1 MSAPVPRL
9 TSGSKTHDDVIDIAT
24 ADAPVEVAAIKPP
37 PGTPGGRVVGRSP
50 GQLAWMRLRRDKV
63 AMTAMW
69 VLVFFVFLAVFA
81 DVIRLIYGYNTMNE
95 ARNGSSDLL
104 DGTGIPLGYLGGI
117 DFTSNNPSH
126 QIHILGVEPSL
137 GRDLFIQVLYGIRTS
152 LLISFLAVT
161 IATAFGVVV
170 GIAAGYLGGWF
181 DSISNW
187 VIDYMLAF
195 PFFLFALSVIPV
207 VNTHLHGD
215 NGSPSAGQRIVTIIV
230 VFAAFSWMGTA
241 RLVRGQ
247 VLSLREREYV
257 DAARAAGARLPHMLF
272 RQLLPNLWAPILVT
286 YSLGVPLTIT
296 AEGALSFL
304 NIGVTEPT
312 PDLGRLVFNSQSW
325 LHADLAYLLIPGLTI
340 FFIVLAFNLFGD
352 ALRDSLDPKSSR

>member
-9 TSGSKTHDDVIDIAT
+9 TSGSDASDVLDIASPES
-24 ADAPVEVAAIKPP
+24 AVEVATIKPP
-37 PGTPGGRVVGRSP
+37 PGAPGGTVVGRSP

-69 VLVFFVFLAVFA
+69 VLVFFLVVAVFA
-81 DVIRLIYGYNTMNE
+81 DVIRMLYGYPTMND
-95 ARNGSSDLL
+95 ARQGASDLL
-104 DGTGIPLGYLGGI
+104 DGTGIPLGYLGGV
-117 DFTSNNPSH
+117 DFTSNNASNH
-126 QIHILGVEPSL
+126 IHIFGVEPTL
-137 GRDLFIQVLYGIRTS
+137 GRDLFIQIIYGIRTS
-152 LLISFLAVT
+152 LLISFVSVT
-161 IATAFGVVV
+161 IATTFGVIV

-181 DSISNW
+181 DSIVNW

-195 PFFLFALSVIPV
+195 PFFLFALAVIPV

-215 NGSPSAGQRIVTIIV
+215 NGSPSATQRVFTIIV
-230 VFAAFSWMGTA
+230 IFSAFAWMGTA

-257 DAARAAGARLPHMLF
+257 DAAKAAGARLPHMLF

-296 AEGALSFL
+296 AEGALSFI
-304 NIGVTEPT
+304 NIGVVEPT
-312 PDLGRLVFNSQSW
+312 PDLGRLIFNSQDW
-325 LHADLAYLLIPGLTI
+325 LRADLPYLLIPGVTI
-340 FFIVLAFNLFGD
+340 FILVLAFNLFGD

>member
-1 MSAPVPRL
+1 
-9 TSGSKTHDDVIDIAT
+9 
-24 ADAPVEVAAIKPP
+24 
-37 PGTPGGRVVGRSP
+37 VVGRSP

-69 VLVFFVFLAVFA
+69 VLAFFIVVAVFA
-81 DVIRLIYGYNTMNE
+81 DVIRVLYGYSTIGA

-104 DGTGIPLGYLGGI
+104 DSTGIPLGYLGGL
-117 DFTSNNPSH
+117 DFTTNNASH
-126 QIHILGVEPSL
+126 HIHVLGVEPLL
-137 GRDLFIQVLYGIRTS
+137 GRDLFIQVIYGIRTS
-152 LLISFLAVT
+152 LLISFVSVS
-161 IATAFGVVV
+161 IATAFGVIV

-181 DSISNW
+181 DSIVNW
-187 VIDYMLAF
+187 VVDYMLAF
-195 PFFLFALSVIPV
+195 PFFLFALAVIPV

-215 NGSPSAGQRIVTIIV
+215 NGSPSASQRVVTIIV
-230 VFAAFSWMGTA
+230 IFSLFSWMGTA

-257 DAARAAGARLPHMLF
+257 DAAKAAGARVPHMLF

-296 AEGALSFL
+296 AEGALSFI
-304 NIGVTEPT
+304 NIGVVEPT
-312 PDLGRLVFNSQSW
+312 PDLGRLIYSSQDW
-325 LHADLAYLLIPGLTI
+325 LRADLPYLLIPGVTI
-340 FFIVLAFNLFGD
+340 FLLVLAFNLFGD